1 MVEISTKYKIGIRRF
16 GQINWVGFWTLYKK
30 EVLRFLIVWIQTL
43 LSPIVS
49 SLLFLLVLSVAIG
62 NERSDVLGVSFIN
75 FLAPGLIAMQI
86 IQQSFSHS
94 SSSFM
99 IGKIQGNIVDIMYAP
114 LSPGEVTFAIS
125 LADTNAAATTYGDN
139 DVLVEIGE
147 LNTDHPDA
155 LVTATKF
162 FIHKVVLGVTTA
174 AASDANSLAN
184 LQLSATSGTA
194 TNTAISSGTEIVGAG
209 VASFNPRIS
218 ATDSVTEI
226 DIDLDATAGTY
237 HVFEPNISA
246 AIASKHLYMGAGST
260 CDTALTAFRGTLE
273 IEYSVF

>member
-1 MVEISTKYKIGIRRF
+1 MANTTFSSTIRSKSGFKVINESSTTGAITETGFSVNSTGQLISLGTRK
-16 GQINWVGFWTLYKK
+16 
-30 EVLRFLIVWIQTL
+30 IQT
-43 LSPIVS
+43 
-49 SLLFLLVLSVAIG
+49 
-62 NERSDVLGVSFIN
+62 
-75 FLAPGLIAMQI
+75 
-86 IQQSFSHS
+86 
-94 SSSFM
+94 
-99 IGKIQGNIVDIMYAP
+99 
-114 LSPGEVTFAIS
+114 FAVS
-125 LADTNAAATTYGDN
+125 LASTDAADTTYADN

-155 LVTATKF
+155 LVTASKF
-162 FIHKVVLGVTTA
+162 FIHKVVLGITTA

-246 AIASKHLYMGAGST
+246 AIASKNLYMGAGST